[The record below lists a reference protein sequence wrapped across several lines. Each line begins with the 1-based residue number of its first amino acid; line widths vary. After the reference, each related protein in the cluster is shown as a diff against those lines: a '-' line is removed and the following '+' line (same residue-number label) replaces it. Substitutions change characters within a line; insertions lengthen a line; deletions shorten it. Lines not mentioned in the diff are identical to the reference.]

1 MLRPALSLSC
11 ALLGGASL
19 TACLN
24 PGGTDLSTT
33 GSGTS
38 TGGDEASGTAAPTTG
53 GSTTDEPIDE
63 PASAVQ
69 WPTLDCDPLVPTYCG
84 FPFPSN
90 VFTTD
95 GPEGGKTGRKLAL
108 GDALIPDGR
117 KNMSGPP
124 DIWNRAD
131 GFSPGL
137 ALMAHLPGATIT
149 GLPDPLHLEA
159 SLAADSPT
167 IVLDAATG
175 ERVPHYAELDASTDD
190 DTRRTFTIR
199 PVHRLKDATRY
210 IVAIRHVVD
219 ADGKPLDPSPAFL
232 ALRDLR
238 PLPDEPSVDARR
250 PLYADIFDRL
260 DKAGVGRGDL
270 QLAWDFTTASREHN
284 TAGMLKMRDE
294 ALALVGTDGPPYKI
308 TSVVADPN
316 ADVALV
322 IEGMMT
328 VPTYLDQPDQ
338 PAHLMLGKDG
348 LPVQNGTA
356 DFKFTVVVP
365 NSARENPA
373 PALQYGH
380 GLLGSGGEEIQYDY
394 RVAFANKYNYVLF
407 AVDWIGMAE
416 SDYVHIASLVDQG
429 RLNDFIT
436 VVDRGQQGILNSL
449 LAMRLV
455 TGALADDPELQGKN
469 GPMIKSDERYYH
481 GNSQGGIFG
490 TTYMALTTDVERG
503 MLGVPGM
510 PYSLLL
516 NRSKDFDEFFVLL
529 KNAFPDPIDLQLV
542 LGLYQMLWDRTEP
555 AGYAPYVRDDLLP
568 GTPAHEVLLEVAIG
582 DHQVSTLGA
591 HVLARTIGG
600 VPNLAPTNR
609 KIWGLDE
616 RMGPLTGSAMIEYD
630 FGLAPEPTTNIPAR
644 DGEDPHGKVRKLA
657 TAQKSLDQFLRTG
670 TIESF
675 CDGPCDPE

>member
-1 MLRPALSLSC
+1 MSRSPLSLSC
-11 ALLGGASL
+11 ALLGGVTL

-33 GSGTS
+33 AGS
-38 TGGDEASGTAAPTTG
+38 TGASDSASDTGTPTTG
-53 GSTTDEPIDE
+53 DTTGEPPIDE
-63 PASAVQ
+63 PPPAQ
-69 WPTLDCDPLVPTYCG
+69 EWPTLDCDPLVPSYCA

-90 VFTTD
+90 VFTAAD
-95 GPEGGKTGRKLAL
+95 AASPTGRRLAL
-108 GDALIPDGR
+108 SDTLIPDGR
-117 KNMSGPP
+117 KNASGPP
-124 DIWNRAD
+124 DVWNKAD

-137 ALMAHLPGATIT
+137 AMMAHLPGATIT
-149 GLPDPLHLEA
+149 GLPDPLHIA
-159 SLAADSPT
+159 DSLAGDSPT
-167 IVLDAATG
+167 VLIDAATG
-175 ERVPHYAELDASTDD
+175 ERVPHYAELDASHADD
-190 DTRRTFTIR
+190 ARRTFVIR
-199 PVHRLKDATRY
+199 PVIRLKDATRY
-210 IVAIRHVVD
+210 IVAIRGVVD
-219 ADGKPLDPSPAFL
+219 AAGEPLAPSPAFQ
-232 ALRDLR
+232 ALRDLQ
-238 PLPDEPSVDARR
+238 PLSDEPSVDARR
-250 PLYADIFDRL
+250 PLYADIFKRL
-260 DKAGVGRGDL
+260 GKIGVGRDDL

-294 ALALVGTDGPPYKI
+294 GLAMVGPDGPAFEI
-308 TSVVADPN
+308 TKLTADPSPEI
-316 ADVALV
+316 ALIV
-322 IEGMMT
+322 EGMMT
-328 VPTYLDQPDQ
+328 VPSYLDQPDQ
-338 PAHLMLGKDG
+338 PAHLVLGKDG
-348 LPVQNGTA
+348 LPTQNGTA
-356 DFKFTVVVP
+356 EFVFTVVIP
-365 NSARENPA
+365 ASARMAPA
-373 PALQYGH
+373 AALQYGH

-394 RVAFANKYNYVLF
+394 RVAFANQYNYALF

-416 SDYVHIASLVDQG
+416 SDYLHIADLVDKG

-455 TGALADDPELQGKN
+455 TGGLAKHPDLQAKN

-555 AGYAPYVRDDLLP
+555 AGYAPYVRTNNLP
-568 GTPAHEVLLEVAIG
+568 GTPAHEVLIEVAIG

-591 HVLARTIGG
+591 HILARTIGG
-600 VPNLAPTNR
+600 VPNLAPSNR
-609 KIWGLDE
+609 TIWGLDE
-616 RMGPLTGSAMIEYD
+616 LMGPLQGSAMIEYD
-630 FGLAPEPTTNIPAR
+630 FGLAPEPTQNIPPD

-657 TAQKSLDQFLRTG
+657 SAQKSLDQFLRTG

>member
-1 MLRPALSLSC
+1 MSRSPLSLSC
-11 ALLGGASL
+11 ALLGGVTL

-33 GSGTS
+33 AGS
-38 TGGDEASGTAAPTTG
+38 TGASDSASDTGTPTTG
-53 GSTTDEPIDE
+53 DTTGEPPIDE
-63 PASAVQ
+63 PPPAQ
-69 WPTLDCDPLVPTYCG
+69 EWPTLDCDPLVPSYCA
-84 FPFPSN
+84 FPFPNN
-90 VFTTD
+90 VFTAVD
-95 GPEGGKTGRKLAL
+95 AASPTGRRLAL
-108 GDALIPDGR
+108 SDTLIPDGR
-117 KNMSGPP
+117 KNASGPP
-124 DIWNRAD
+124 DVWNKAD

-137 ALMAHLPGATIT
+137 AMMAHLPGATIT
-149 GLPDPLHLEA
+149 GLPDPLHIA
-159 SLAADSPT
+159 DSLTGDSPT
-167 IVLDAATG
+167 VLIDAATG
-175 ERVPHYAELDASTDD
+175 ERVPHYAELDASHDD
-190 DTRRTFTIR
+190 DARRTFVIR
-199 PVHRLKDATRY
+199 PVIRLKDATRY
-210 IVAIRHVVD
+210 IVAIRGVVD
-219 ADGKPLDPSPAFL
+219 AAGQPLAPSPAFQ
-232 ALRDLR
+232 ALRDLQ
-238 PLPDEPSVDARR
+238 PLADEPSVDARR
-250 PLYADIFDRL
+250 PLYADIFKRL
-260 DKAGVGRGDL
+260 DKIGVGRDDL

-294 ALALVGTDGPPYKI
+294 GLAMVGPDGPAFEI
-308 TSVVADPN
+308 TKLTADPSPEI
-316 ADVALV
+316 ALIV
-322 IEGMMT
+322 EGMMT
-328 VPTYLDQPDQ
+328 VPSYLDQPDQ
-338 PAHLMLGKDG
+338 PAHLVLGKDG
-348 LPVQNGTA
+348 LPTQNGTA
-356 DFKFTVVVP
+356 DFVFTVVIP
-365 NSARENPA
+365 ASARMAPA
-373 PALQYGH
+373 AALQYGH

-394 RVAFANKYNYVLF
+394 RVAFANQYNYAIF

-416 SDYVHIASLVDQG
+416 SDYLHIADLVDKG
-429 RLNDFIT
+429 RLNDFVT

-455 TGALADDPELQGKN
+455 TGGLAKHPDLQAKN

-555 AGYAPYVRDDLLP
+555 AGYAPYVRTDNLP

-591 HVLARTIGG
+591 HILARTIGG
-600 VPNLAPTNR
+600 VPNLAPSNR

-616 RMGPLTGSAMIEYD
+616 LMGPLTGSAMIEYD
-630 FGLAPEPTTNIPAR
+630 FGLAPEPTQNIPPS

-657 TAQKSLDQFLRTG
+657 SAQKSLDQFLRTG
-670 TIESF
+670 KIESF

>member
-1 MLRPALSLSC
+1 VFRSPLSLTC
-11 ALLGGASL
+11 ALLGGVTL

-33 GSGTS
+33 AGS
-38 TGGDEASGTAAPTTG
+38 TGDSDSDSASDTGTPTTG
-53 GSTTDEPIDE
+53 DTTGAPPIDE
-63 PASAVQ
+63 PPPAQ
-69 WPTLDCDPLVPTYCG
+69 EWPTLDCDPLVPSYCA

-90 VFTTD
+90 VFTAAD
-95 GPEGGKTGRKLAL
+95 ASSPTGRRLAL
-108 GDALIPDGR
+108 SDTLIPDGR
-117 KNMSGPP
+117 KDASGPP
-124 DIWNRAD
+124 DVWNRAD

-137 ALMAHLPGATIT
+137 AIMAHLPGATIT
-149 GLPDPLHLEA
+149 GLPDPLHIA
-159 SLAADSPT
+159 DSLTGDSPT
-167 IVLDAATG
+167 VLIDAATG
-175 ERVPHYAELDASTDD
+175 ERVPHFAELDVSHNDD
-190 DTRRTFTIR
+190 ARRTFTIR
-199 PVHRLKDATRY
+199 PVIRLKDATRY
-210 IVAIRHVVD
+210 IVAIRGVVD
-219 ADGKPLDPSPAFL
+219 DAGEPLAPSPAFQ
-232 ALRDLR
+232 ALRDLQ
-238 PLPDEPSVDARR
+238 PLAEEPSVDARR
-250 PLYADIFDRL
+250 PLYADIFQRLGKVGVDR
-260 DKAGVGRGDL
+260 DDL

-294 ALALVGTDGPPYKI
+294 ALAMVGPDGPAFEI
-308 TSVVADPN
+308 TKLTP
-316 ADVALV
+316 DVSPEIALIV
-322 IEGMMT
+322 EGLMT
-328 VPTYLDQPDQ
+328 VPSYLDQPDQ
-338 PAHLMLGKDG
+338 PAHLVLGKDG
-348 LPVQNGTA
+348 LPTQNGTA
-356 DFKFTVVVP
+356 DFAFTVVIP
-365 NSARENPA
+365 ASARMTPA

-394 RVAFANKYNYVLF
+394 RVAFANQYNYALF

-416 SDYVHIASLVDQG
+416 SDYLHIAGLVDEG
-429 RLNDFIT
+429 RLNDFVT

-455 TGALADDPELQGKN
+455 TGGLAKHPDLQAKN

-516 NRSKDFDEFFVLL
+516 NRSKDFDEFFLL
-529 KNAFPDPIDLQLV
+529 LINAFPDPLDLQLV

-555 AGYAPYVRDDLLP
+555 AGYAPYIRTNNLP
-568 GTPAHEVLLEVAIG
+568 GTPPHEVLIEVAIG

-591 HVLARTIGG
+591 HILARTIGG
-600 VPNLAPTNR
+600 VPNLAPSNR

-616 RMGPLTGSAMIEYD
+616 LMGPLTGSAMIEYD
-630 FGLAPEPTTNIPAR
+630 FGLAPEPTTNIPPD

-657 TAQKSLDQFLRTG
+657 SAHKSLDQFLRTG

-675 CDGPCDPE
+675 CDGACDPE